1 MAGPEAEPE
10 ALAFSRES
18 THVSGKRYVAHL
30 IDGIVF
36 WLLAIVPL
44 VVAAVLSNAALAIV
58 LVFLLIPGP
67 VVYFVLTERR
77 SGRSPGKHLVGI
89 RVVTASGAVPSDMAL
104 VKRTLPLIVEYF
116 YIFAWL
122 AMMSSETRQR
132 LGDRWAKTYVIADE
146 AKGLEAGVVKFDLE
160 CGLCGERFASEAS
173 AKEHVSRLHPDSP
186 DGAVAVVDRSAG

>member
-1 MAGPEAEPE
+1 M
-10 ALAFSRES
+10 
-18 THVSGKRYVAHL
+18 SGKRYVAHL

-36 WLLAIVPL
+36 WLLVIVPL

-104 VKRTLPLIVEYF
+104 VKRTLPLT
-116 YIFAWL
+116 
-122 AMMSSETRQR
+122 SSTSTSWPGWR
-132 LGDRWAKTYVIADE
+132 
-146 AKGLEAGVVKFDLE
+146 
-160 CGLCGERFASEAS
+160 
-173 AKEHVSRLHPDSP
+173 
-186 DGAVAVVDRSAG
+186 